1 MKMVEV
7 TKKEFEFDREGMKFA
22 KNRNLEIDYIQ
33 PMKVEYN
40 EGYKFNTFDFWTS
53 DGCCHSFCEM
63 NFDKR
68 HRFIVQEN

>member
-1 MKMVEV
+1 MRESI
-7 TKKEFEFDREGMKFA
+7 KKRIEKFA

-53 DGCCHSFCEM
+53 DGRCHSFCEM
-63 NFDKR
+63 NYNKR
-68 HRFIVQEN
+68 RWFII